1 MSEKWEIM
9 NYNIDWARVERIA
22 LELQKW
28 ISKNNYEIIDIDR
41 AIAHLKELE
50 KEDSKEVKPDEQSW
64 KIIHR
69 SVD

>member
-1 MSEKWEIM
+1 M

-50 KEDSKEVKPDEQSW
+50 KEDSKEVKPDEQS
-64 KIIHR
+64 
-69 SVD
+69 